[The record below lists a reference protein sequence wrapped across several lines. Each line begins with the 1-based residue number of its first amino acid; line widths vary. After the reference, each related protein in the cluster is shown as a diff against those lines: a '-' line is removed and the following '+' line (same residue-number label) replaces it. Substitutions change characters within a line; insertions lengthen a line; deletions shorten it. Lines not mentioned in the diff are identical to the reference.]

1 MHTHTRTHT
10 HKLACIQRQKLNGW
24 ALPASPLPSL
34 SPSTAFCLSGCALNC
49 KTTQRTSYRMWL
61 EAVGDGCRGRAR
73 AVREA
78 SYSGCGV
85 ACNPIWLCCARR
97 PMPGARH
104 AVASSRLFCVLDA
117 AIFCLLF
124 PSIQASTNS
133 PPSPCS
139 SLQQHLHCPPWPTFP
154 CVACYFRLF
163 GFLVVFALSA
173 HL

>member
-1 MHTHTRTHT
+1 MHTHTHT
-10 HKLACIQRQKLNGW
+10 HAYRQKLNGW
-24 ALPASPLPSL
+24 ALPASPLP

-61 EAVGDGCRGRAR
+61 EAVGEGCRGAAR

-78 SYSGCGV
+78 SCSGCGV
-85 ACNPIWLCCARR
+85 ACNPIWLCCARC

-133 PPSPCS
+133 PPPLPSP
-139 SLQQHLHCPPWPTFP
+139 QQHLHCPPWPMFP

>member
-1 MHTHTRTHT
+1 M
-10 HKLACIQRQKLNGW
+10 
-24 ALPASPLPSL
+24 PASP

-61 EAVGDGCRGRAR
+61 EAVGEGCRARAR
-73 AVREA
+73 AVSVA

-85 ACNPIWLCCARR
+85 ACNPIWLCCARC

-124 PSIQASTNS
+124 PGIQASTNS
-133 PPSPCS
+133 PPPPTAAPPLPPSPFGQHFLAWPVIFGCLGSWLCS
-139 SLQQHLHCPPWPTFP
+139 HCQLICNFCATI
-154 CVACYFRLF
+154 
-163 GFLVVFALSA
+163 SN
-173 HL
+173 